1 MGQYPA
7 VANFFNNVYD
17 RMYYDP
23 LRGVVT
29 QKKVT
34 SPNGI
39 ASKLTFAPDV
49 PKQRLISP
57 KTDIFS
63 TPEYEK
69 AYKARWRQ
77 AMDAPLAHVL
87 NSGFNVDVKNETKVR
102 TLEGKTMNSGV
113 QGVVDQ
119 SFYSVISQRI
129 RQ

>member
-7 VANFFNNVYD
+7 VANFFTNVYD
-17 RMYYDP
+17 RIYYDP

-29 QKKVT
+29 QKKIT
-34 SPNGI
+34 NPTGI
-39 ASKLTFAPDV
+39 ASRLTFAPDV
-49 PKQRLISP
+49 PKSRMISP

-63 TPEYEK
+63 SDEYEN

-87 NSGFNVDVKNETKVR
+87 NSGFNVDVKNENKVK
-102 TLEGKTMNSGV
+102 TLEGKTLYSGV
-113 QGVVDQ
+113 QGVVDE